1 MKSLGNR
8 KDTVINTAAV
18 KERDDFRIDIP
29 NWLTDYG
36 ISLIRDSPLE
46 NKDDIIKILL
56 FRHPEL
62 NIPPTNDEYKQY
74 LWDIPAHA
82 YAIHDLYIRAKFVRE
97 DHEEKYDSLKMLY
110 MRDFEEEIRR
120 ERIVETEKKERNN
133 IGVIS
138 ENQINMRLK
147 TDTQRMSE
155 LHNLKEESRKAIY
168 TEEMLLK
175 LSKLLDK
182 RSYELQ
188 TLLDVE
194 VRLA

>member
-1 MKSLGNR
+1 
-8 KDTVINTAAV
+8 
-18 KERDDFRIDIP
+18 
-29 NWLTDYG
+29 
-36 ISLIRDSPLE
+36 
-46 NKDDIIKILL
+46 
-56 FRHPEL
+56 
-62 NIPPTNDEYKQY
+62 
-74 LWDIPAHA
+74 
-82 YAIHDLYIRAKFVRE
+82 
-97 DHEEKYDSLKMLY
+97 
-110 MRDFEEEIRR
+110 MRNFEEEIRR

-147 TDTQRMSE
+147 TDTQKMAE

-194 VRLA
+194 VRLAQ